1 MSGRTLDRL
10 HSAILPKAMEATM
23 SASTIL
29 NPHDPDF
36 EKFLYATVGDDHGGR
51 SVSVL
56 SVLARLKLDPWDE
69 AASLGALS
77 RDAAVQRLSQL
88 LARCIDIPS
97 LRQDHHAIAKKLA
110 SLLPNR
116 RLSQG
121 ESIQITQN
129 RPSVSWGTVL
139 AIIVFLFFLVRLFF
153 TGEAGSGE

>member
-1 MSGRTLDRL
+1 
-10 HSAILPKAMEATM
+10 M

-36 EKFLYATVGDDHGGR
+36 ERFLYATVGDDHGGR

-88 LARCIDIPS
+88 LARSLDIPS
-97 LRQDHHAIAKKLA
+97 LRQDHHAIAKNLA

-116 RLSQG
+116 RLYQG
-121 ESIQITQN
+121 ESVQITRN
-129 RPSVSWGTVL
+129 RPSLSWGTILAVL
-139 AIIVFLFFLVRLFF
+139 LFLLFLVRVLF
-153 TGEAGSGE
+153 TGEPGSGD